1 VGPKSG
7 DGGRGRG
14 RDDKFFGEFLIELE
28 DHIKDYILEEK
39 TDDVYLNQYMQLVF
53 NAEASGQPI
62 LSGPS
67 IDMPDL
73 FINYV
78 VRYIKEG
85 FQERAKV
92 LAPPA
97 TEGGA

>member
-1 VGPKSG
+1 
-7 DGGRGRG
+7 
-14 RDDKFFGEFLIELE
+14 
-28 DHIKDYILEEK
+28 
-39 TDDVYLNQYMQLVF
+39 MQLVF